1 MSEFEHLA
9 NVSDLPDGAMLA
21 VARSDGTEICVFN
34 YRGTIGAVGN
44 ICTHAEFLMS
54 DGTLRNDGTIE
65 CAWHG
70 ARFECSS
77 GRVCRGPA
85 EDPLP
90 VFPVRIENG
99 HVLVGPAQREA
110 AA

>member
-1 MSEFEHLA
+1 MSEFEYLA
-9 NVSDLPDGAMLA
+9 DVGDLPNGTLLS
-21 VARSDGTEICVFN
+21 VRRSDGEDVCLFN
-34 YRGTIGAVGN
+34 DAGTIGAVGN

-54 DGTLRNDGTIE
+54 DGTLLNTGMLE

-70 ARFECSS
+70 SWFDVST

-90 VFPVRIENG
+90 VFPVRVDDG
-99 HVLVGPAQREA
+99 KVLVGPRA
-110 AA
+110 A